1 MLTGVCEA
9 LRRDRER
16 EIRHLAEHAVQ
27 MQNEL
32 AAYQHAVAPVEEMLR
47 KHTGY
52 RESEPYKRIQ
62 ADIKRLIDRLEQK
75 RLAWLPASAEIET
88 PPPHE
93 MGEGAIET

>member
-1 MLTGVCEA
+1 
-9 LRRDRER
+9 
-16 EIRHLAEHAVQ
+16 

-62 ADIKRLIDRLEQK
+62 DDIKRLIDRLEQK
-75 RLAWLPASAEIET
+75 RLGGGNEEEAKEKVS
-88 PPPHE
+88 
-93 MGEGAIET
+93 